1 VLAISVAALGMTAA
15 ALLSSPRD
23 EAAAPTALAAGSA
36 LAAGRPEAP
45 RSSVPKG
52 GIAPRKPVPE
62 ALCAGK
68 LPAAPANPM
77 RPHAPA
83 AAPSGQRCAARFYGP
98 PACEAPAA
106 HGRRLP
112 G

>member
-1 VLAISVAALGMTAA
+1 MLAISVAALGMTAA

-23 EAAAPTALAAGSA
+23 EAAASAAGSA

-62 ALCAGK
+62 ALCAGR

-83 AAPSGQRCAARFYGP
+83 AAPSGQRCAARFHGP